1 MANTFG
7 LYNPNSTLNDQ
18 GIKNYRSVF
27 FNLNEDELF
36 EAAIQRSEGV
46 EGIGGSLLVKTGKF
60 TGRSPNDKYIVFSK
74 SSESEIW
81 WDNNAQMKAKYFN
94 RLHADMLDF
103 INDKELFVQDLYAG
117 ADPDHR
123 INVRVI
129 SELVWHNLFMR
140 HLLIKPDPSDL
151 NSFYSDF
158 NIINIPSF
166 KANPKKH
173 GCRSE
178 TAIAINLDAKLV
190 LIAGTEYGGENKKAV
205 FTILNYLLPKK
216 GILPM
221 HCAANRV
228 SDQFSASAI
237 FFGLSGTGKTTLS
250 TDGKRVLIG
259 DDEHGWSDNGLFNFE
274 GGCYAKTF
282 GLSAETEPEIFAT
295 TTKFA
300 TVIENMVYDEETKK
314 LDFFDSKL
322 TANMRAAYPMHY
334 VTRSAIDGLG
344 EHPKYLI
351 MLTCDA
357 FGVLPPISKLS
368 PDQAA
373 YHFISGYTAK
383 VAGTEIGV
391 KEPQATFSACFG
403 EPFMPM
409 HPGVYAD
416 LLAQKMEEHN
426 ATAWLINTGWSG
438 GPYGVGNR
446 MKIKYTRA
454 MLNAALDGDLDNVEY
469 VKDSRFGFAV
479 PTSCPGVPSDVL
491 QPIKTWNNS
500 DDYHT
505 SANNLASMFIENF
518 KRYQQGVSEA
528 VNASSPKPLSVN

>member
-27 FNLNEDELF
+27 FNLNEAELF

-74 SSESEIW
+74 SSEHEIW
-81 WDNNAQMKAKYFN
+81 WNNNAQMKAKHFD

-123 INVRVI
+123 INIRVI

-151 NSFYSDF
+151 NNFYSDF

-166 KANPKKH
+166 KASPKKH

-216 GILPM
+216 GVLPM

-228 SDQFSASAI
+228 SDRFSASAI

-334 VTRSAIDGLG
+334 VTGSAIDGLG
-344 EHPKYLI
+344 EHPKHLI

-357 FGVLPPISKLS
+357 FGVLPPVASLS
-368 PDQAA
+368 AEQAM
-373 YHFISGYTAK
+373 YHFLSGFTSKA
-383 VAGTEIGV
+383 VGTERGV
-391 KEPQATFSACFG
+391 VEPEPTFSPCFG
-403 EPFMPM
+403 APFLPLK
-409 HPGVYAD
+409 PEIYGD
-416 LLAQKMEEHN
+416 ILKRKIIDSG
-426 ATAWLINTGWSG
+426 TRCWLVNTGWTG
-438 GPYGVGNR
+438 GPYGIGSR
-446 MKIKYTRA
+446 MPIKATRA
-454 MLNAALDGDLDNVEY
+454 ILETLLSGELDNTEFRKDYNFGFTVPMAIKGVDRSLLNPRDNWKNSVEY
-469 VKDSRFGFAV
+469 DKAAVKLVKLFE
-479 PTSCPGVPSDVL
+479 
-491 QPIKTWNNS
+491 
-500 DDYHT
+500 
-505 SANNLASMFIENF
+505 ENF
-518 KRYQQGVSEA
+518 AQHFTLIKQKDKA
-528 VNASSPKPLSVN
+528 VFPN

>member
-18 GIKNYRSVF
+18 GIKNCRSVF
-27 FNLNEDELF
+27 FNLNEAELF

-74 SSESEIW
+74 SSEHEIW
-81 WDNNAQMKAKYFN
+81 WNNNAQMKAKHFD

-123 INVRVI
+123 INIRVI

-151 NSFYSDF
+151 NNFYSDF

-216 GILPM
+216 DVLPM

-228 SDQFSASAI
+228 SDRFSASAI

-344 EHPKYLI
+344 ENPKYLI

-357 FGVLPPISKLS
+357 FGVLPPVASLS
-368 PDQAA
+368 AEQAM
-373 YHFISGYTAK
+373 YHFLSGFTSKA
-383 VAGTEIGV
+383 VGTERGV
-391 KEPQATFSACFG
+391 MEPEPTFSPCFG
-403 EPFMPM
+403 APFLPLK
-409 HPGVYAD
+409 PEIYGD
-416 LLAQKMEEHN
+416 ILKRKIIGSE
-426 ATAWLINTGWSG
+426 TRCWLVNTGWTG
-438 GPYGVGNR
+438 GPYGIGSR
-446 MKIKYTRA
+446 MPIKATRA
-454 MLNAALDGDLDNVEY
+454 ILETLLSGELDNTEFRKDYNFGFTVPMAIKGVDRSLLNPRDNWKNSVEYDKAALKL
-469 VKDSRFGFAV
+469 VKLFE
-479 PTSCPGVPSDVL
+479 
-491 QPIKTWNNS
+491 
-500 DDYHT
+500 
-505 SANNLASMFIENF
+505 ENF
-518 KRYQQGVSEA
+518 AQHFTLRKQKDEA
-528 VNASSPKPLSVN
+528 VFPN